1 METLPGPIRCKICG
15 HSADIHRF
23 ASPTPACAA
32 CPDFE
37 CVPAEAAPPL
47 PEIPE
52 RTIREV
58 FTETVC
64 GHAEYE
70 VPLAADLAWQLVLDA
85 WRVIDV
91 ASARASVPAAP
102 TRDEWMAA
110 LRLAAFR
117 VEREWES

>member
-1 METLPGPIRCKICG
+1 MET
-15 HSADIHRF
+15 
-23 ASPTPACAA
+23 
-32 CPDFE
+32 
-37 CVPAEAAPPL
+37 V

-58 FTETVC
+58 FTETVIEST
-64 GHAEYE
+64 EYE
-70 VPLAADLAWQLVLDA
+70 NGAAERAWQLVLDT